1 MEQLPQVERAQ
12 GARPRRRAGRTDQ
25 LTIVAQDPLIR
36 DRGGEVLTARVRV
49 PGDRF
54 EDGPRTHRF
63 HVVDYDGGA
72 GTLRPPT
79 RLVAEGRRGVQTLV
93 DQFPGGDPDLLESE
107 AAFGFHAQNVYAVA
121 ARTLARFERSL
132 GRRLPW
138 AFGGHQLFLV
148 PHAFAE
154 ANAYYAGDDRAIYF
168 GYLPSDGGR
177 SVYTCLSHD
186 IVAHETTHAVL
197 DGLRPRFE
205 EPGLP
210 DQAAFHEAFA
220 DIVALLS
227 VLSIR
232 EVVERLLGPQDA
244 RGRIPEYRV
253 SEAELMNSALFGL
266 AEQLGEATLGERGS
280 ALRRSVRLVVSPT
293 VWKTDPAYNE
303 PHRRG
308 EVLVAAIMQTLLTM
322 WRRRLRPLIHG
333 GGLDRARAAEEGAK
347 SADHLLGMAVRAID
361 YCPPLEFEFADFL
374 DAALVSDAE
383 LAPDDEHR
391 YRAALTRVF
400 RQFGIGRPTDPM
412 VDLSSVRRLP
422 RYQSLNFAA
431 LRSDRD
437 EVFRFI
443 WANADRLGID
453 RRWYLY
459 VQDVR
464 PTTRVG
470 PDGMVVNETVAE
482 YVQFLDGTGKELG
495 NLGVTVPPVCGQVE
509 IRILGGGVIV
519 FDQFGKA
526 KYHRLKR
533 LDDWD
538 RQSRRLE
545 YLNSNGL
552 RDGSQRLG
560 FSFGTRRGQRFA
572 EFHAPNSRAGEG
584 W

>member
-1 MEQLPQVERAQ
+1 MAEGGYL
-12 GARPRRRAGRTDQ
+12 RPRRHTGRTHE

-36 DRGGEVLTARVRV
+36 DREHGGEVLTAKVRV
-49 PGDRF
+49 PFDRL
-54 EDGPRTHRF
+54 EVGPRSHRF
-63 HVVDYDGGA
+63 HVVDYDAGA
-72 GTLRPPT
+72 ATLHPPT
-79 RLVAEGRRGVQTLV
+79 RLTADSPSGAQTLV
-93 DQFPGGDPDLLESE
+93 DQFRGGDPDLVQSQE
-107 AAFGFHAQNVYAVA
+107 AFGFHAQNVYAIA

-168 GYLPSDGGR
+168 GYLPGEGGR
-177 SVYTCLSHD
+177 TVYTCLSHD

-197 DGLRPRFE
+197 DGLRPRFD

-232 EVVERLLGPQDA
+232 EVVERLLGPADPVT
-244 RGRIPEYRV
+244 GRIPAERV
-253 SEAELMNSALFGL
+253 SGRNLMESALFGV

-280 ALRRSVRLVVSPT
+280 ALRRSVTLVASPT
-293 VWKTDPAYNE
+293 SWRTDPAYDE

-308 EVLVAAIMQTLLTM
+308 EVLVAAIMQALLAM
-322 WRRRLRPLIHG
+322 WLRRLQPLVHG

-347 SADHLLGMAVRAID
+347 SADHLLGMAIRAID

-374 DAALVSDAE
+374 DAALVADAE
-383 LAPDDEHR
+383 LAPDDEHE
-391 YRAALTRVF
+391 YRASLRRVF
-400 RQFGIGRPTDPM
+400 RRFGIGPPAEPM
-412 VDLSSVRRLP
+412 VDLSTVRRLP
-422 RYQSLNFAA
+422 RYESLNFTA

-464 PTTRVG
+464 PSTRVG
-470 PDGMVVNETVAE
+470 PDGLVVNETVAE
-482 YVQFLDGTGKELG
+482 YVQFLSGSGKELS
-495 NLGVTVPPVCGQVE
+495 NLGVTVPAAGNQVE
-509 IRILGGGVIV
+509 IRLLGGGVIV
-519 FDQFGKA
+519 FDQFGRA

-533 LDDWD
+533 IDDWD
-538 RQSRRLE
+538 RQSRRLA
-545 YLNSNGL
+545 YLYRNGL
-552 RDGSQRLG
+552 RDTRDRLG
-560 FSFGTRRGQRFA
+560 FSLGTRHGQRFV
-572 EFHAPNSRAGEG
+572 EFHAPNSRAGES